1 MCSWIFINTSG
12 MNARG
17 SSSVTGC
24 HCICC
29 WISWTRSK
37 FFSHII
43 FASSSSTRKQ
53 KKTDALQTLLH
64 CNSHSPISAQ
74 LICLPDFIHSL
85 STLVDISTTS
95 WTDLVHSEQP
105 WKWTIACRIL
115 NCVSYNVKNWQLE
128 NSLKGSHG
136 NVDVLTTR
144 QLQRR
149 TQQLSYQT
157 RRTKYVDK
165 LSTVGSSSSSS
176 LVTQQGKCSSCWLWS
191 YGYSQCIIIQ
201 LSDLWLMCLYL
212 IN

>member
-1 MCSWIFINTSG
+1 MLEAQVQWPAATVSAAESPEHVQ
-12 MNARG
+12 
-17 SSSVTGC
+17 SSSAT
-24 HCICC
+24 
-29 WISWTRSK
+29 
-37 FFSHII
+37 
-43 FASSSSTRKQ
+43 SSSPPVRLLEN

-85 STLVDISTTS
+85 STLEDISTTS

-176 LVTQQGKCSSCWLWS
+176 SLVTQQGKCSGCWLWS
-191 YGYSQCIIIQ
+191 YGYSSQCIIIQ
-201 LSDLWLMCLYL
+201 LSDLWLMYLYL

>member
-1 MCSWIFINTSG
+1 
-12 MNARG
+12 
-17 SSSVTGC
+17 
-24 HCICC
+24 
-29 WISWTRSK
+29 
-37 FFSHII
+37 
-43 FASSSSTRKQ
+43 
-53 KKTDALQTLLH
+53 
-64 CNSHSPISAQ
+64 
-74 LICLPDFIHSL
+74 
-85 STLVDISTTS
+85 
-95 WTDLVHSEQP
+95 
-105 WKWTIACRIL
+105 
-115 NCVSYNVKNWQLE
+115 LE